1 LHGNADITKDIKD
14 TDMFLD
20 LFMSTQSRDG
30 AAGGKSSEEII
41 GEVAGD
47 ILARLPDNFDIEMAE
62 KSYPVDYYE
71 SMNTVLTQE
80 LGRVNNL
87 LVVIR
92 NSLVNLGKAV
102 KGLVLMS
109 EDLDKVGK
117 ALFDGKVPA
126 MWLKKSFPSL
136 KPLGSYINE
145 VIERAAFF
153 KNWVDNGLPVT
164 FPLYAFFF
172 TQAFLTGSKQNFARS
187 EKIEIDM
194 IDFDFAIL
202 DGDPSTW
209 AERPKHGVYCN
220 GMHLDG
226 AAWDNQVHSLCDSA
240 PKVLYSE
247 APMVHFIPAQVSEF
261 KQYNNYNC
269 PLYKTAERRGI
280 LSTTGHSTNFVM
292 DIRVPCSQDPDHWIR
307 RGACMLLS
315 LKD

>member
-1 LHGNADITKDIKD
+1 MHIPFKVLVSVVGVNLLHPYIKD

-136 KPLGSYINE
+136 KPLGKA
-145 VIERAAFF
+145 VQ
-153 KNWVDNGLPVT
+153 VDIS
-164 FPLYAFFF
+164 
-172 TQAFLTGSKQNFARS
+172 LTPRVES
-187 EKIEIDM
+187 
-194 IDFDFAIL
+194 
-202 DGDPSTW
+202 
-209 AERPKHGVYCN
+209 
-220 GMHLDG
+220 
-226 AAWDNQVHSLCDSA
+226 AW
-240 PKVLYSE
+240 
-247 APMVHFIPAQVSEF
+247 
-261 KQYNNYNC
+261 
-269 PLYKTAERRGI
+269 
-280 LSTTGHSTNFVM
+280 LST
-292 DIRVPCSQDPDHWIR
+292 
-307 RGACMLLS
+307 A
-315 LKD
+315 